1 MCTLAGLCVPL
12 AMYSKVFLDC
22 KCLKFII
29 NVAYRGDTE
38 GKASLSSIIEV
49 HQTFFFFFFF
59 HQTFRPYLP
68 FRGWIAPAALLESRF
83 KGEDS
88 KKAGL
93 QLRRLFQ
100 KSQVE
105 LGSTQAWVFLVQD

>member
-1 MCTLAGLCVPL
+1 MLDGITDSMGIGL
-12 AMYSKVFLDC
+12 
-22 KCLKFII
+22 
-29 NVAYRGDTE
+29 G
-38 GKASLSSIIEV
+38 
-49 HQTFFFFFFF
+49 
-59 HQTFRPYLP
+59 
-68 FRGWIAPAALLESRF
+68 ESRF

-93 QLRRLFQ
+93 QLRRLLQ

>member
-38 GKASLSSIIEV
+38 RKASLSSIIEV
-49 HQTFFFFFFF
+49 HQTF
-59 HQTFRPYLP
+59 RPYLA